1 MQIGIKNIMKA
12 IEAGILT
19 ETTRS
24 RLLELEDQQN
34 QLRGKIAVVEA
45 DIVPISREDLVAGL
59 TMFRDGDIKSKKFQ
73 AKLFDVF
80 LRAVYLYDDHLK
92 IVFSFT
98 GDRNSIDLPVKKIDE
113 SSEDIRKEKF
123 V

>member
-1 MQIGIKNIMKA
+1 M
-12 IEAGILT
+12 
-19 ETTRS
+19 
-24 RLLELEDQQN
+24 
-34 QLRGKIAVVEA
+34 EA

-73 AKLFDVF
+73 ASCSTFPSSRLS
-80 LRAVYLYDDHLK
+80 LDDHLK

-113 SSEDIRKEKF
+113 SSEDITQGKVRLMFSKGHQKKQLET
-123 V
+123 